1 MPTKREQV
9 GKMGNS
15 KFSRRFIIRP
25 TEHLYD
31 LQYASANAN
40 PQAAAWP
47 SMNIQMYRKSIQ
59 KRPGYT
65 QDRSMVSGDTIQ
77 DCIVYTKYNNKS
89 YSLILTDANLI
100 RREPDA
106 VSGGTWSYLTETY
119 TGGTTGQA
127 TTTDDPTVEFTD
139 TSLIAVGGVAA
150 EDKFVLDLVAVTAAL
165 GGSIATT
172 TFTDTTHGS
181 GNFRVGQLLT
191 GTGVTAGTYITEL
204 DTGTGANNGGAYTVN
219 LSQTVTSQTITGT
232 GPDHMVDMEP
242 ATGSEWANIAS
253 VTDADTLELSA
264 NYGGTA
270 TTDDYKIRKVYT
282 TPSGE
287 RWTWAIVND
296 KFCFTN
302 GDTAVQ
308 YWDGTGYAS
317 ALNSVNA
324 SKARYCLNYANR
336 LCLAD
341 LYFSEDGG
349 VTSIRHPWTLR
360 CSAEGKPETYLA
372 DGDTTSAD
380 YDFLGTDDVITG
392 LGQVG
397 DKIVVYKYNTLIF
410 GNRTGNATS
419 PLEFPTERRG
429 MGCIAPYSIIPV
441 SGTNVFLGSDNFYSL
456 NGDIPEQFGDKIKDK
471 FFDVVSETD
480 RKRMWGKLLP
490 GQRKILWIT
499 NTNSGEGQLA
509 WVYDY
514 GNKEWATWK
523 FYQDITG
530 LGEIA

>member
-1 MPTKREQV
+1 
-9 GKMGNS
+9 
-15 KFSRRFIIRP
+15 
-25 TEHLYD
+25 
-31 LQYASANAN
+31 
-40 PQAAAWP
+40 
-47 SMNIQMYRKSIQ
+47 
-59 KRPGYT
+59 
-65 QDRSMVSGDTIQ
+65 MVSGDTVQ

-127 TTTDDPTVEFTD
+127 ITNGTTTVEFTD
-139 TSLIAVGGVAA
+139 TSLIAIGVVAA
-150 EDKFVLDLVAVTAAL
+150 DDKFILDLAA
-165 GGSIATT
+165 
-172 TFTDTTHGS
+172 
-181 GNFRVGQLLT
+181 
-191 GTGVTAGTYITEL
+191 
-204 DTGTGANNGGAYTVN
+204 
-219 LSQTVTSQTITGT
+219 
-232 GPDHMVDMEP
+232 DHVIDKEP
-242 ATGSEWANIAS
+242 ATGSKWSNIAS
-253 VTDADTLELSA
+253 VTDADTLVLSA
-264 NYGGTA
+264 AYGGSP
-270 TTDDYKIRKVYT
+270 TTDEYKIRKVYT
-282 TPSGE
+282 TPAGE

-317 ALNSVNA
+317 ALNSVSAN
-324 SKARYCLNYANR
+324 KARYCLNYADR

-341 LYFSEDGG
+341 LYFSEDDG
-349 VTSIRHPWTLR
+349 VTTVRHPWTLR
-360 CSAEGKPETYLA
+360 VSANLKPETYLA

-410 GNRTGNATS
+410 GNRTGNATA

>member
-1 MPTKREQV
+1 MEK
-9 GKMGNS
+9 S

-59 KRPGYT
+59 KRPGHT
-65 QDRSMVSGDTIQ
+65 TDRSMVSGDAVQ

-100 RREPDA
+100 KREP
-106 VSGGTWSYLTETY
+106 SLGTGETWSYITETY
-119 TGGTTGQA
+119 TGGASGAA
-127 TTTDDPTVEFTD
+127 TTTADPTVEFTD
-139 TSLIAVGGVAA
+139 TSLTDTGEVVAG
-150 EDKFVLDLVAVTAAL
+150 DKFILDLAA
-165 GGSIATT
+165 
-172 TFTDTTHGS
+172 DH
-181 GNFRVGQLLT
+181 V
-191 GTGVTAGTYITEL
+191 
-204 DTGTGANNGGAYTVN
+204 VN
-219 LSQTVTSQTITGT
+219 K
-232 GPDHMVDMEP
+232 EP
-242 ATGSEWANIAS
+242 ATGSKWATISS
-253 VTDADTLELSA
+253 VTDSDTLELTA

-270 TTDDYKIRKVYT
+270 TTDEYKIRKVYT
-282 TPSGE
+282 TPDGE

-302 GDTAVQ
+302 GNTDVQ
-308 YWDGTGYAS
+308 YWDGTGYA
-317 ALNSVNA
+317 APLNATQA
-324 SKARYCLNYANR
+324 SKARYCLNYADR

-341 LYFSEDGG
+341 IYFSEDGI
-349 VTSIRHPWTLR
+349 TSIRHPWTLR
-360 CSAEGKPETYLA
+360 VSANLKPETYLA

-380 YDFLGTDDVITG
+380 YDFLGTEDVITG

-397 DKIVVYKYNTLIF
+397 QNIVVYKYNTIIF
-410 GNRTGNATS
+410 GSRTGVATS

-429 MGCIAPYSIIPV
+429 MGCIAPYSIVPV
-441 SGTNVFLGSDNFYSL
+441 MGTNAFLGSDNFYSM

-471 FFDVVSETD
+471 FFDVISETD
-480 RKRMWGKLLP
+480 RKRVWGKLLK
-490 GQRKILWIT
+490 GQRKIFWIAKS
-499 NTNSGEGQLA
+499 NSGEGQLA
-509 WVYDY
+509 FVYDY

-530 LGEIA
+530 LGEVA